1 MTTNTIMNPAAVD
14 LTNAVDG
21 HFIGEKLADLV
32 DAQIFRVTT
41 NKVFTEEAN
50 YIKKTC
56 EHSDLNKI
64 IDFGCWTG
72 ILASEVFATGLK
84 LDNYHLIDAVPF
96 YMNIALSLNK
106 GQPVTN
112 ELVTLLPP
120 SYKGAPPTSML
131 VHPYDTLNSSSIYS
145 GYFLKDSVKE
155 ANVRVP
161 LSASAT
167 IVDYIKKNAE
177 RLGSKDTY
185 VKVDLDGCDIE
196 MMAELIKNNVA
207 PGAVQFEV
215 WNTFK
220 SGYTRVCTALAS
232 MGYKIPTANLHI
244 HQTFSVGMSRDY
256 WWAVG
261 YDNLGTNYQCT
272 YYDLDHGEAAASF

>member
-1 MTTNTIMNPAAVD
+1 MTTTTM
-14 LTNAVDG
+14 NAVATDLANAVSG

-32 DAQIFRVTT
+32 DAQIFRVIT

-56 EHSDLNKI
+56 ERNNIKNV

-72 ILASEVFATGLK
+72 ILASEVFNTGLK

-96 YMNIALSLNK
+96 YMNKALALNK
-106 GQPVTN
+106 DNPVTH

-120 SYKGAPPTSML
+120 SYKGATPTSML
-131 VHPYDTLNSSSIYS
+131 IHPYDTLNSSSIYS
-145 GYFLKDSVKE
+145 SYFLKDSVKQ
-155 ANVRVP
+155 ANVKVP
-161 LSASAT
+161 LAASAMIT
-167 IVDYIKKNAE
+167 DYVKKNAE
-177 RLGSKDTY
+177 RLGNKDTY

-196 MMAELIKNNVA
+196 MISELIKNNVL
-207 PGAVQFEV
+207 PGAIEFEV

-220 SGYTRVCTALAS
+220 SGYSKACIALENL
-232 MGYKIPTANLHI
+232 GYKIPTPNLHI
-244 HQTFSVGMSRDY
+244 HQTFSVGVSRAY

-261 YDNLGTNYQCT
+261 YDNLGTSYQCT
-272 YYDLDHGEAAASF
+272 YYDMDHGDSPVSL